1 MKEGRL
7 NKRERIALRRAY
19 EILDKWIEFHE
30 QSNDTTD
37 EFALYLAEN
46 GSGAIS
52 NFLYETRGE

>member
-1 MKEGRL
+1 MKDGRL

-19 EILDKWIEFHE
+19 EILDKWIEWHE
-30 QSNDTTD
+30 TSDDATD

-52 NFLYETRGE
+52 NFLYETKGE